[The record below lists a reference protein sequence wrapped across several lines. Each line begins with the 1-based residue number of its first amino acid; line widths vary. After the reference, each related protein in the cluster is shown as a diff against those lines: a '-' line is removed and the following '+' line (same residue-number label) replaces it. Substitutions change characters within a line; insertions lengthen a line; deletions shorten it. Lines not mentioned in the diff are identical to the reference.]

1 MQIALTI
8 QVRSINESLIL
19 ISSTYAL
26 LQDPVYQVRMTFLDK
41 LVTLLSKGK
50 LSAQYNMVPFLAV
63 HDPEADVKGKAQAYV
78 LFALR
83 AMPKRKTSTLCY
95 LLLC

>member
-1 MQIALTI
+1 MA
-8 QVRSINESLIL
+8 
-19 ISSTYAL
+19 
-26 LQDPVYQVRMTFLDK
+26 
-41 LVTLLSKGK
+41 LSKGK
-50 LSAQYNMVPFLAV
+50 IPIQYNMVPFLAV